1 MDLVEDMGMSI
12 ALFRSGEDVSAF
24 SIGKFD
30 DTRLARVGALFFKRI
45 FEKMTI
51 CIKSLAG
58 DRATE
63 VAFGRFLDNDSVEP
77 EFISVE
83 LSKKTNESCLGKSHV
98 LCIQDTVQITYP
110 TQLIKKDE
118 FGPTGDGNAKGL
130 FVHPGIIVD
139 ASNRDVLGIS
149 SIVTWCRDEK
159 VLSQNKRRPIDEKE
173 SIRWVNT
180 ALSSKHSIS
189 NAEMITVIGDRESD
203 IFEVFERVPDE
214 RTHLIVR
221 ASHDRILDTDD
232 KISEVLKNT
241 IIIGTHEVE
250 LPAITGKRKS
260 RKATLSIKY
269 TPISLR
275 NKDGEP
281 LNIFCVSAMEV
292 SPVPKG
298 ETPISWVLLTT
309 HLINSL
315 KNAIQILVWYT
326 WRWII
331 EQVFRT
337 MKNKGLKIE
346 DSQIEDPKKLQIL
359 SILCVATAIKIM
371 TLVESR
377 EGKNNRKAPELFT
390 EGELMLMLLICKKVE
405 GTTEKQK
412 NPHVKNSMAW
422 VAWII
427 ARLGGWNGYRSESP
441 PGPIVMLRGLQK
453 FELQYEGYLLAQQ
466 INVCIG

>member
-1 MDLVEDMGMSI
+1 MSI
-12 ALFRSGEDVSAF
+12 ALFRSGEDVSSF
-24 SIGKFD
+24 SIGKFGD
-30 DTRLARVGALFFKRI
+30 ARLAKVGALFFKRI
-45 FEKMTI
+45 FEKMSI

-63 VAFGRFLDNDSVEP
+63 VAFGRFLDNESVEP
-77 EFISVE
+77 ELISAE
-83 LSKKTNESCLGKSHV
+83 LSKKTNESCLGKPHV
-98 LCIQDTVQITYP
+98 LCIQDTVQLTYP
-110 TQLIKKDE
+110 TQPLKKDE
-118 FGPTGDGNAKGL
+118 FGPTGDANTKGL

-159 VLSQNKRRPIDEKE
+159 VLAQNKQRPIDEKE

-180 ALSSKHSIS
+180 ALSAKHTIN

-203 IFEVFERVPDE
+203 IFAVFERVPDE

-232 KISEVLKNT
+232 RISEVLKNT
-241 IIIGTHEVE
+241 EIIGTHEIE
-250 LPAITGKRKS
+250 LPAITGKRKA
-260 RKATLSIKY
+260 RTATLAIKY
-269 TPISLR
+269 APIFLR
-275 NKDGEP
+275 NNEGEA
-281 LNIFCVSAMEV
+281 LHIFCVFAVEI

-309 HLINSL
+309 HVIDSL
-315 KNAIQILVWYT
+315 KKSIQILIWYT

-359 SILCVATAIKIM
+359 SILCFATAIKIM

-377 EGKNNRKAPELFT
+377 DGKNNRNAGDLFT
-390 EGELMLMLLICKKVE
+390 ESELALFPLICRKIE
-405 GTTEKQK
+405 GKTEKQK

-427 ARLGGWNGYRSESP
+427 ARLGGWNGYPSESP
-441 PGPIVMLRGLQK
+441 PGPITMLRGLQK
-453 FELQYEGYLLAQQ
+453 FELQHEGWLLAQL
-466 INVCIG
+466 